1 MRTTFGKRRFVT
13 AVIPLFLLAAT
24 GAACSDFN
32 TNRVVPDRKTTVGED
47 LYGILCD
54 RVAAQV
60 LREDLNGS
68 SFSAIC
74 HKSPGPNGTYA
85 DDVDQT
91 RLPPLDESLKD
102 VNGQPVPLQKQ
113 KEWRDY
119 AMARIH
125 AMVRRR
131 ASLIAAFDATFPNDR
146 IAVVDE
152 KNEDATKTCNI
163 IPDDKAGDRGKLTQ
177 QLSDM
182 LGKLQA
188 LYNDG
193 TIPRTTQAVARVM
206 DDIRATDPNANATR
220 DGLAQFESR
229 RGYKPDIIE
238 QGAMRPVVAYPQ
250 LRNLS
255 NAALRLLSWDSDPYA
270 LNAPRYGDGKRIPV
284 PGPAHAQFAKMLE
297 VTHEE
302 LRTFAPEPWSPAPT
316 SMTDAAGRPI
326 LSRPRTTLE
335 VVNYL
340 LTMQDPIYAQNDGG
354 APPDAPLYL
363 VTRDSRGYS
372 SVTPDGFGMFT
383 PDAKDP
389 KLPAIDFLGRL
400 QTKDG
405 KPAPSP
411 FPAVDGTDAPARDQ
425 YGRALAAAGGAQIY
439 GTMDTSQ
446 TFANALMKNLPPLID
461 PDVSKKHE
469 TLMDAI
475 AGLEVLMGAR
485 DNGYKTVRE
494 YAPDPKQ
501 IDDWKVT
508 HPGEPIPPGLGSS
521 KVAVNYDA
529 YHRES
534 AALLDLMWALGTIAG
549 DPTGDDVLS
558 LAQKLVTEKLPTVAR
573 LTGTGLAVKAI
584 ADKHPEADIPEK
596 STLWDEIHDV
606 LVKIAQDTQVDP
618 QTGNRLLED
627 MLNVLADPS
636 LGLPKIEDL
645 GTLFSNQMK
654 YSDLISYDRDN
665 LSAMTNNGLP
675 WVLPYNLTTKRV
687 EEPRTPVDRS
697 KPDSGLNR
705 SLFQR
710 FAQLVTDAHNV
721 TVCNSDGAVVHAK
734 GTLIGDT
741 DIPINIL
748 GIFTGKPLKECSFTK
763 IDDAAT
769 FFLDSI
775 VHKADLYVRY
785 DDARLG
791 INVLGL
797 RLSPATVSVFEKSS
811 AIRGFWQSSDP
822 FSDNSIEGTDSGS
835 RTFLPTP
842 RFLTRLQFF
851 DFATPDTKN
860 ATTARFIK
868 DLFGRFDANKNRMNP
883 HTGTQLC
890 KERVIPDPC
899 IGDAGRANACQPGP
913 NPSPDGMIHHLRDC
927 EEGQWLDQ
935 RDDNTLF
942 ITENFRFFELIKPLL
957 LPFTKRNREDIFI
970 DLMTA
975 LNKHWQSSKGT
986 AAECVNGFCTKD
998 GASSYEALL
1007 SEQFVSDLLPAVR
1020 DILSTLKKNVTV
1032 PRCTSINPT
1041 THKCAATENADGFK
1055 VLVDGTRILLDPALA
1070 KARNITNRDGSKEG
1084 LRNDGTK
1091 NPQVTPMYLVLQ
1103 ALNKFDQS
1111 FADWSATHP
1120 NDNRLELWRR
1130 ARSQLVDQF
1139 LTVNGTGANSVF
1151 ANRVTPPLLPK
1162 LIQLFREQL
1171 LAHCPDTFAT
1181 NSSTACAWAKNEM
1194 TQKLGDVTSGPLF
1207 GSILDV
1213 TEAVRQD
1220 ANARSELAKF
1230 LLYMTN
1236 PNSVNEARKTML
1248 TTLVDFPQLLA
1259 DDSLAPLIRT
1269 LSEGAASSLV
1279 DAQGNIVQTGV
1290 VDAVT
1295 ALLARL
1301 SGRAFTAEGVEHC
1314 GRELDP
1320 NQVLTLALQN
1330 LVKPMPAKDG
1340 KVPQTPLE
1348 VIIDAIAEV
1357 NRVAPDDFASKLQGP
1372 DYGTMMKEM
1381 SEFMLDK
1388 QRGLEQFYEIIR
1400 QGTVGLPN

>member
-1 MRTTFGKRRFVT
+1 MRTTFGIRRLVT
-13 AVIPLFLLAAT
+13 SVIPLFLLAAT
-24 GAACSDFN
+24 GGACADFN
-32 TNRVVPDRKTTVGED
+32 TNRTIPQRGTVGED

-68 SFSAIC
+68 SFAAIC
-74 HKSPGPNGTYA
+74 HKSPGGTYA
-85 DDVDQT
+85 TDVDQT
-91 RLPPLDESLKD
+91 RLPPLDANLKD
-102 VNGQPVPLQKQ
+102 VNGQPVPMDKQ
-113 KEWRDY
+113 QEWRNY

-131 ASLIAAFDATFPNDR
+131 DSLIAAFDAAFPDVR
-146 IAVVDE
+146 IPVVDE
-152 KNEDATKTCNI
+152 RNGDAAKSCNV
-163 IPDDKAGDRGKLTQ
+163 IPDQDAGDRGKLTQ

-206 DDIRATDPNANATR
+206 DDIRDPVDKNADATR
-220 DGLAQFESR
+220 SGLAQFDSR

-238 QGAMRPVVAYPQ
+238 QGAIRPVVAYPQ

-270 LNAPRYGDGKRIPV
+270 ENPPRYGDGKRIPV

-302 LRTFAPEPWSPAPT
+302 LRTFLPEAWSPSPT
-316 SMTDAAGRPI
+316 STPDGVGRGI
-326 LSRPRTTLE
+326 LARPRTTLE

-340 LTMQDPIYAQNDGG
+340 LTMPDPAYGQNDVGG
-354 APPDAPLYL
+354 PDAPLYL
-363 VTRDSRGYS
+363 VTRDSRGYA
-372 SVTPDGFGMFT
+372 SVQPDAFSMFL

-389 KLPAIDFLGRL
+389 KLPGIDSLGRFL
-400 QTKDG
+400 TKDG
-405 KPAPSP
+405 KPAASP

-425 YGRALAAAGGAQIY
+425 FGRALIGAGGAPIY
-439 GTMDTSQ
+439 ATTDTSQ
-446 TFANALMKNLPPLID
+446 TFANALLKNLPPLID

-475 AGLEVLMGAR
+475 AGLEVLMGSR
-485 DNGYKTVRE
+485 DDGYKTVRE
-494 YAPDPKQ
+494 YDPDPKRV
-501 IDDWKVT
+501 DDWKLT
-508 HPGEPIPPGLGSS
+508 HPGQSPPGDLGTS
-521 KVAVNYDA
+521 KVAVNYNA
-529 YHRES
+529 YHRDTS
-534 AALLDLMWALGTIAG
+534 ALLDLIWALGNIAG
-549 DPTGDDVLS
+549 DSTGDDVLA
-558 LAQKLVTEKLPTVAR
+558 LAQKLVTERLPNVAR
-573 LTGTGLAVKAI
+573 LTGTGLAMKAI
-584 ADKHPEADIPEK
+584 ADKHPEADIPET

-606 LVKIAQDTQVDP
+606 LVKIAQEP
-618 QTGNRLLED
+618 GLLED
-627 MLNVLADPS
+627 MLAVLQDPS
-636 LGLPKIEDL
+636 KGIPKIEDL

-675 WVLPYNLTTKRV
+675 WVLPYNLTTKAV

-721 TVCNSDGAVVHAK
+721 TVCNSDKSIVHAK
-734 GTLIGDT
+734 GTLLGDT
-741 DIPINIL
+741 DLPIDIPIVHD
-748 GIFTGKPLKECSFTK
+748 GKDMVECSFQK
-763 IDDAAT
+763 IDDAST

-775 VHKADLYVRY
+775 VHKAQLYLRY
-785 DDARLG
+785 NDAREG

-797 RLSPATVSVFEKSS
+797 KLSPATVSVFEKSS
-811 AIRGFWQSSDP
+811 VIRGFWASPDAGTDGQ
-822 FSDNSIEGTDSGS
+822 IEGADSGS

-851 DFATPDTKN
+851 DYTTPDTKN

-868 DLFGRFDANKNRMNP
+868 DLFGRLDANGNRMNP

-899 IGDAGRANACQPGP
+899 IGAAGQANACDPGP

-935 RDDNTLF
+935 RDANTLY
-942 ITENFRFFELIKPLL
+942 ITENFRFFDIIKPLL
-957 LPFTKRNREDIFI
+957 LPFTSRNREDIFI

-986 AAECVNGFCTKD
+986 PAECVNGFCTKD
-998 GASSYEALL
+998 GGSSYEALL
-1007 SEQFVSDLLPAVR
+1007 TEQFVSDLFPAVR
-1020 DILSTLKKNVTV
+1020 EILTVLKQNVTI
-1032 PRCTSINPT
+1032 PRCTAIDPK
-1041 THKCAATENADGFK
+1041 THRCTGTPQNVDGFK
-1055 VLVDGTRILLDPALA
+1055 VLVDSTRFLLDPAVA
-1070 KARNITNRDGSKEG
+1070 KARKITNRDGSVQG
-1084 LRNDGTK
+1084 LRNDGSK

-1103 ALNKFDQS
+1103 ALNKFDAS
-1111 FADWSATHP
+1111 FADWSKAHP
-1120 NDNRLELWRR
+1120 NDDRLVLWRR

-1139 LTVNGTGANSVF
+1139 LTVNGTGTNSVF

-1162 LIQLFREQL
+1162 LLQLFRDQL
-1171 LAHCPDTFAT
+1171 LAHCPDAFVT
-1181 NSSTACAWAKNEM
+1181 NSTTGCAWAKNEM
-1194 TQKLGDVTSGPLF
+1194 TQKLGDVTSGPLW
-1207 GSILDV
+1207 GTILDV
-1213 TEAVRQD
+1213 IEAVRQD

-1230 LLYMTN
+1230 LLYTTD

-1279 DAQGNIVQTGV
+1279 DESNGNIVRTGV

-1301 SGRAFTAEGVEHC
+1301 SGRAFTSDGAENC
-1314 GRELDP
+1314 SRELDP
-1320 NQVLTLALQN
+1320 NQVLTIALQN
-1330 LVKPMPAKDG
+1330 LVKPMPGQPTG

-1348 VIIDAIAEV
+1348 VIIDAIAEI
-1357 NRVAPDDFASKLQGP
+1357 NRVAPDDFAAKLQGP
-1372 DYGTMMKEM
+1372 DYASMNTQM

-1388 QRGLEQFYEIIR
+1388 ERGLEQFYEIIR